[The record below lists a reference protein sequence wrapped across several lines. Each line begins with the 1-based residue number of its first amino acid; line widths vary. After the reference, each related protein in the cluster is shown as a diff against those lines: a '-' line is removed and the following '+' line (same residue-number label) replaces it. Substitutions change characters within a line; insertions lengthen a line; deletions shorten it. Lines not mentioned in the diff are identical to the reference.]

1 MPIVPRTGDDGGV
14 AKQTRSAAP
23 QRAFR
28 VTPRRALAAVL
39 VPLAALFVLQNRNS
53 TSIDLFWISLQAPL
67 WLVLVIIFAVG
78 WVAGF
83 LFARGR

>member
-1 MPIVPRTGDDGGV
+1 MPRTDDDGGV

-23 QRAFR
+23 RRSFR
-28 VTPRRALAAVL
+28 VTPRRVLAVVL
-39 VPLAALFVLQNRNS
+39 VLLAALFVLQNRNT

-67 WLVLVIIFAVG
+67 WLVLVVIFAIG

>member
-1 MPIVPRTGDDGGV
+1 M

-23 QRAFR
+23 RRSFR
-28 VTPRRALAAVL
+28 VTPRRVLAVVL
-39 VPLAALFVLQNRNS
+39 VLLAALFVLQNRNS

-67 WLVLVIIFAVG
+67 WLVLVVIFAVG

>member
-1 MPIVPRTGDDGGV
+1 MPRTGDDGGV

-23 QRAFR
+23 RRSFQ
-28 VTPRRALAAVL
+28 VTPRRVLAAVL
-39 VPLAALFVLQNRNS
+39 VLLAALFVLQNRKS

-67 WLVLVIIFAVG
+67 WLVLVVIFAVG